1 MTRRRFLH
9 GTLGAA
15 GAAWFSSHRLG
26 AQQDQSRRAPNI
38 VFIYCDDMGLGDIA
52 PYGSTIETPNLTRMA
67 EEGALFRQF
76 YASPV
81 CSVSRATLLTGRY
94 GVRAG
99 IPGVLQPW
107 DKYGLSTAETTIAD
121 VLKARG
127 YRTACIGKWHLG
139 TQPQFLPTARGFD
152 EYFGI
157 PYSNDQDPLIMMRG
171 KEIVESPVDQ
181 NTVTRRYTETAIDFI
196 ERSKDQ
202 PFFLYLPHTAP
213 HAPIGVSDEFR
224 GKSPLGPYGDA
235 IMEIDWST
243 GRILETISNL
253 GLDDNTLVMFSSDN
267 GPWFQGSPG
276 GLRGRKGSTLEGGMR
291 VPLLARFPG
300 VIPAGRKVTEF
311 ASTLDI
317 LPTFAGFAG
326 ADLPANPLDGVDIR
340 PLLTGSG
347 ESVARPL
354 FLYFQEFDLQCAR
367 LGKWK
372 LHVSRHN
379 APAFAPNPP
388 EGRMNLRLVF
398 PELYNLELDPGESY
412 NVASEHPD
420 IVTDIQ
426 ARINAMLPSLPAQ
439 VQLAWKNTQNRP
451 VNPTKD
457 GEWPTPAN

>member
-15 GAAWFSSHRLG
+15 GAAWLS
-26 AQQDQSRRAPNI
+26 SRRVDAQESKRPPNVI
-38 VFIYCDDMGLGDIA
+38 FIYCDDMGLGDIA

-81 CSVSRATLLTGRY
+81 CSVSRASLLTGRY

-107 DKYGLSTAETTIAD
+107 DKYGLSTSEATIAD
-121 VLKARG
+121 VLKTRG

-139 TQPQFLPTARGFD
+139 TQAQHLPTARGFD

-157 PYSNDQDPLIMMRG
+157 PYSNDQEPSVMMRG
-171 KEIVESPVDQ
+171 TQVVEAPVDQ
-181 NTVTRRYTETAIDFI
+181 DSVTQKYTQTALDFI
-196 ERSKDQ
+196 QRSKDN
-202 PFFLYLPHTAP
+202 PFFLYLAHTAP
-213 HAPIGVSDEFR
+213 HMPLGASREFR
-224 GKSPLGPYGDA
+224 GKSPLGLYGDA
-235 IMEIDWST
+235 IMELDWST
-243 GRILETISNL
+243 GKIFELLSNL
-253 GLDDNTLVMFSSDN
+253 GLDDNTLVIFSSDN

-276 GLRGRKGSTLEGGMR
+276 GLRGRKGETLEGGLR
-291 VPLLARFPG
+291 VPMLARFPG
-300 VIPAGRKVTEF
+300 VIPAGRKVKAF

-317 LPTFAGFAG
+317 LPTLAGFAG
-326 ADLPANPLDGVDIR
+326 ADLPSNPLDGVDIR
-340 PLLTGSG
+340 PLLTGTA
-347 ESVARPL
+347 EEVDRPL
-354 FLYFQEFDLQCAR
+354 YLYFQEYDIQCAR

-372 LHVSRHN
+372 LHVARSN
-379 APAFAPNPP
+379 GPAFAPPP
-388 EGRMNLRLVF
+388 AEGRMNLRLIF
-398 PELYNLELDPGESY
+398 PELYNLELDPSESY
-412 NVASEHPD
+412 NVAADNPK
-420 IVTDIQ
+420 VVADIQ
-426 ARINAMLPSLPAQ
+426 AKINAMLPTLPPQ